1 MRRVGD
7 PLVTVDSLSYSYPYF
22 GTEEK
27 RQALSCVNLEI
38 QTGERVV
45 IVGPSGSGKSTLIQT
60 FIGLIPHSRSGKMQG
75 RVTVDGVDTSV
86 TTVPLLSKT
95 VGFVFQDPDHQMV
108 TSEVDSELAF
118 GPEQSGLD
126 PEIIEERISR
136 VAGMLKMEHLRGRE
150 ISDLS
155 WGERQKVAIASVLV
169 MRPKMVVLDEPLSGL
184 DMDSAARLLDHLG
197 TIVKTWNIAVVIVEH
212 RLDLLKDFMDRVVV
226 MDDGRIVYD
235 GPVVDYSAEAM
246 IPHPGE
252 TGRVLHAGVACSSE
266 PFLPEVC
273 FSESYLSRTDAPQT
287 HTSELHSHP
296 EGVSPIIEVTDVSY
310 TYPNSEKPVLN
321 GVSAAFNPGEVV
333 FICGPNGSGKSTFIK
348 HLNGILRPD
357 TGCVLVSGVDIGG
370 KTVAEN
376 AATVSLVGQHADYQL
391 FEETIERE
399 LAFGPRN
406 LGMEEGAIDCSIDEI
421 MELMD
426 MTHLG
431 RKGRPLKLS
440 MGEKQRVAIA
450 SHLVMKTPVIVLD
463 EPTLGLDINLKLHL
477 ASLIIDLKKRGKTVI
492 VVTHDQEFAR
502 LCADRF
508 IRFQEGFLV

>member
-1 MRRVGD
+1 MGS
-7 PLVTVDSLSYSYPYF
+7 PLVIVDSLSYSYPHFSF
-22 GTEEK
+22 GKKKE
-27 RQALSCVNLEI
+27 ALSTISLEI
-38 QTGERVV
+38 MEGEQVV

-60 FIGLIPHSRSGKMQG
+60 FIGLIPHSRSGRMEG
-75 RVTVDGVDTSV
+75 RVTVGGLDTSV
-86 TTVPLLSKT
+86 TSVPHLSKI

-108 TSEVDSELAF
+108 TNDVDSELAF
-118 GPEQSGLD
+118 GPEQSGID
-126 PEIIEERISR
+126 SGIIGERIAS
-136 VAGMLKMEHLRGRE
+136 VAGMLHMEHLRGRE
-150 ISDLS
+150 IADLS

-169 MRPKMVVLDEPLSGL
+169 MQPKMIVLDEPLSGL
-184 DMDSAARLLDHLG
+184 DTDSAATLLDHLG
-197 TIVKTWNIAVVIVEH
+197 TIAGTLNIAVVIVEH
-212 RLDLLKDFMDRVVV
+212 RLDLLEGFMDRVVV

-235 GPVVDYSAEAM
+235 GPAADYTGPAAALHPEEAGDVV
-246 IPHPGE
+246 
-252 TGRVLHAGVACSSE
+252 HAGEACSSE
-266 PFLPEVC
+266 PFLPDVCSPEV
-273 FSESYLSRTDAPQT
+273 YLSGTDAPQT
-287 HTSELHSHP
+287 HTSEPHSPP
-296 EGVSPIIEVTDVSY
+296 EDISPIIEVTDVSY
-310 TYPNSEKPVLN
+310 TYPNSKKPVLN
-321 GVSAAFNPGEVV
+321 RVSAAFYPGEVV

-348 HLNGILRPD
+348 HLNGLLRPD
-357 TGCVLVSGVDIGG
+357 TGRVLVSGVDIAG

-406 LGMEEGAIDCSIDEI
+406 LGMEEGAIDESIDEI

-463 EPTLGLDINLKLHL
+463 EPTLGLDKMLKIHL
-477 ASLIIDLKKRGKTVI
+477 ATLILDLKKRGKTVI

-508 IRFQEGFLV
+508 LYFQDGCLVP